1 MKSNAETSNKKSK
14 GYGMKIAMAAGLG
27 TLLVCGIVAIGLI
40 AFSDLFSIKPVA
52 SPSREYNYNDP
63 YSGLKPYKNNSKE
76 KSLKV
81 QYLEMFC
88 MPEDRRFRT
97 ASRLYLNVKTEVL
110 KELPIMRVLYLM
122 TASGLRKEPI
132 Q

>member
-1 MKSNAETSNKKSK
+1 M
-14 GYGMKIAMAAGLG
+14 
-27 TLLVCGIVAIGLI
+27 
-40 AFSDLFSIKPVA
+40 LFGFVSIKPAA

-63 YSGLKPYKNNSKE
+63 YGGLKPDKNNSKE
-76 KSLKV
+76 NHLK
-81 QYLEMFC
+81 YSILEMFC

-97 ASRLYLNVKTEVL
+97 ASRLYLNVKTEAL